1 MSDVVNVDDDDDVVV
16 VEVRSLVVSD
26 VKATSVELSWS
37 LGDTRHVDVVQI
49 NQTRIDFKSVSVVYN
64 ASSNTSHTTT
74 GLSAG
79 TEYEFYVQVQ
89 SDSKTA
95 RTDAARVTTGA
106 TPTDDHPSSL
116 GLFSVSK

>member
-1 MSDVVNVDDDDDVVV
+1 VSDVVNVDDDDDVVV

-49 NQTRIDFKSVSVVYN
+49 NQTRIDFKSVSVYN

-89 SDSKTA
+89 SYGKTA

>member
-16 VEVRSLVVSD
+16 VVEVRSLDVSD
-26 VKATSVELSWS
+26 VTATSAKLSWS

-49 NQTRIDFKSVSVVYN
+49 NQTQIDPESVSVYN
-64 ASSNTSHTTT
+64 ASRNTSHTATR
-74 GLSAG
+74 LSAG

-89 SDSKTA
+89 SDDKTA
-95 RTDAARVTTGA
+95 RTDATRVTTGA

>member
-1 MSDVVNVDDDDDVVV
+1 VSGVVNVDDDDDVVV
-16 VEVRSLVVSD
+16 VEVRSLAVSN
-26 VKATSVELSWS
+26 VKATSVDLSWS

-49 NQTRIDFKSVSVVYN
+49 NQTRINPESVSVDN
-64 ASSNTSHTTT
+64 ASSNTSHTAT

-89 SDSKTA
+89 SNGKTA
-95 RTDAARVTTGA
+95 RTDATRVTTGA

>member
-1 MSDVVNVDDDDDVVV
+1 MSDVVNVDDDVDVVV

-26 VKATSVELSWS
+26 VTATSAKLSWS
-37 LGDTRHVDVVQI
+37 LGDTLHVDVVQI
-49 NQTRIDFKSVSVVYN
+49 NQTQIDSESVSVHN
-64 ASSNTSHTTT
+64 ASSNTSHTAT

-89 SDSKTA
+89 SGGKTA
-95 RTDAARVTTGA
+95 RTDATRVTTGA
-106 TPTDDHPSSL
+106 TPTDDL